1 MSYENPQRL
10 YTGDTPAGAYLKQI
24 QMQQNQRDA
33 EEKQRKADTLRKQ
46 AEEKQLIQRMQ
57 RVQGDAD
64 VWNLEQMSNL
74 ATAPKTSAIQDE
86 LMKTLNSRIDIA
98 TQAQIYLKTQF
109 GDSEKR
115 NLAKKA
121 IQDYYDL
128 LNLTSK
134 TTKNFVATGDYW
146 KENAPQIGKK
156 ITILGDTPDEIANN
170 QFLVN
175 ALGGIYSNANFEMVY
190 DEEKN
195 DIMVKVS
202 GNEPQRLQDG
212 KLIEGDYREK
222 YISARAWDAN
232 VVQGDNFSFI
242 STVPQLVNE
251 SIEMMKP
258 ADKTKNGNGLGI
270 VGSNGQFANKYWS
283 EPVIFRD
290 RIQIEGS
297 KRSRRTEEIRS
308 YLNMDLVKQ
317 DMESIL
323 ASKIKGV
330 TSNVQQA
337 ANGWNVDLKKL
348 DEGIEN
354 DYQTLQPSEQEYKDA
369 LFQQIMEARTNGL
382 VQDSQGR
389 WYKAQNKSI
398 TQPTGKG
405 NGKTITPPGYRS
417 EYYDNIIM
425 ADGDNNEDAIIEN
438 LTKITGPNSR
448 YMSRDKAYSYWL
460 SAPKNSKFPNGSTNE
475 EYYEDKDED
484 PRAAFNKKLP
494 KDGLYKYVNGQL
506 RYAGD
511 YDLNSAEER
520 LNFALDNSTASER
533 KVIDKSGLRLKAI
546 KIDWMSNNPM
556 RGMETPEGYA
566 LRMNEAL
573 KIKK

>member
-232 VVQGDNFSFI
+232 VVQGDNFS
-242 STVPQLVNE
+242 LY
-251 SIEMMKP
+251 
-258 ADKTKNGNGLGI
+258 L
-270 VGSNGQFANKYWS
+270 QFHSW
-283 EPVIFRD
+283 
-290 RIQIEGS
+290 
-297 KRSRRTEEIRS
+297 
-308 YLNMDLVKQ
+308 
-317 DMESIL
+317 
-323 ASKIKGV
+323 
-330 TSNVQQA
+330 
-337 ANGWNVDLKKL
+337 
-348 DEGIEN
+348 
-354 DYQTLQPSEQEYKDA
+354 
-369 LFQQIMEARTNGL
+369 
-382 VQDSQGR
+382 
-389 WYKAQNKSI
+389 
-398 TQPTGKG
+398 
-405 NGKTITPPGYRS
+405 
-417 EYYDNIIM
+417 
-425 ADGDNNEDAIIEN
+425 
-438 LTKITGPNSR
+438 
-448 YMSRDKAYSYWL
+448 
-460 SAPKNSKFPNGSTNE
+460 
-475 EYYEDKDED
+475 
-484 PRAAFNKKLP
+484 
-494 KDGLYKYVNGQL
+494 
-506 RYAGD
+506 
-511 YDLNSAEER
+511 
-520 LNFALDNSTASER
+520 
-533 KVIDKSGLRLKAI
+533 
-546 KIDWMSNNPM
+546 
-556 RGMETPEGYA
+556 
-566 LRMNEAL
+566 
-573 KIKK
+573 

>member
-270 VGSNGQFANKYWS
+270 VGANGQFANKYWS

-398 TQPTGKG
+398 TQPTGKSSG
-405 NGKTITPPGYRS
+405 NTITPPGYRS
-417 EYYDNIIM
+417 EYYDNII
-425 ADGDNNEDAIIEN
+425 
-438 LTKITGPNSR
+438 
-448 YMSRDKAYSYWL
+448 
-460 SAPKNSKFPNGSTNE
+460 
-475 EYYEDKDED
+475 
-484 PRAAFNKKLP
+484 
-494 KDGLYKYVNGQL
+494 V
-506 RYAGD
+506 
-511 YDLNSAEER
+511 
-520 LNFALDNSTASER
+520 
-533 KVIDKSGLRLKAI
+533 
-546 KIDWMSNNPM
+546 
-556 RGMETPEGYA
+556 
-566 LRMNEAL
+566 
-573 KIKK
+573 